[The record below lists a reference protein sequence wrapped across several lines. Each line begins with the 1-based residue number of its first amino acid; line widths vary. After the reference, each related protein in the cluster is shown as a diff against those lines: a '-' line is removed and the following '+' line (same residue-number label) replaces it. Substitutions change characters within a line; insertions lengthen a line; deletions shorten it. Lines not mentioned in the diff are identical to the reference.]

1 MNRKKRKKRNRLAKA
16 KAKRAALI
24 NSVVTHVT
32 TTERVVS
39 HTPFLKLVGIG
50 HPFPQE
56 GGNNVK
62 QAT

>member
-1 MNRKKRKKRNRLAKA
+1 MNRKQRKKRKRLAKA

-24 NSVVTHVT
+24 NNVNVVTRVT

-56 GGNNVK
+56 GGNK
-62 QAT
+62 

>member
-24 NSVVTHVT
+24 NSVVTRVT

-50 HPFPQE
+50 HPFPE
-56 GGNNVK
+56 GGIV
-62 QAT
+62 